1 MFIIICRKEWYNVRY
16 KKLKKKSSVSIQG
29 IMYSNLE
36 AGRVRYVD
44 DRGRKVIPVIA
55 RFRNEEVVMRVVKSL
70 LYACGQMEFN
80 S

>member
-1 MFIIICRKEWYNVRY
+1 
-16 KKLKKKSSVSIQG
+16 
-29 IMYSNLE
+29 MYSNLE

-55 RFRNEEVVMRVVKSL
+55 RFRNEEVVMRVLKSL